1 MNVYFPKW
9 FAADVIIND
18 IIINSFGAYV
28 TRDEEDISALQFSF
42 IPPEKFYI
50 VPEEDRE
57 LFVEIYNV
65 FANWASEKMA
75 INLIFQKYCGQPIT
89 EANLCSLQNDISRA
103 IQEFDYTNRIEMKQ
117 LLAASLGAGP
127 AFVLPKELLDK
138 LQDLTGIK
146 RQRGAAAKVE
156 VKLTWQDTEGH

>member
-9 FAADVIIND
+9 ITADVIINN
-18 IIINSFGAYV
+18 IIINSLGAYV

-50 VPEEDRE
+50 VPEKDRE

-117 LLAASLGAGP
+117 LLAASLGAET
-127 AFVLPKELLDK
+127 ALILPDELLNK
-138 LQDLTGIK
+138 LQNLTGIERK
-146 RQRGAAAKVE
+146 PGIEIE
-156 VKLTWQDTEGH
+156 VKITWPHSEDH